1 MCGIVG
7 YIGEKQ
13 APHILLD
20 GLRKLEYRGYDSA
33 GIVTINEN
41 RLQLIKAEGK
51 VDILESRL
59 LKENP
64 RGTVG
69 IGHTRWATHGKP
81 SDENSHPH
89 LSNDCKVAVVHNGII
104 ENYMDIKEE
113 LVAEGYKFYSE
124 TDTEVIVHLIKK
136 YMDGSF
142 EEAFLK
148 TVERLNGSYA
158 VCAVAAAEPDKILC
172 ARKDSPLVVGLG
184 SGENFIASD
193 IPAILRYTKN
203 CYILEDGEFAVITRE
218 KVVVKDSK
226 GNLIEKKLQEI
237 TWNSEAAE
245 KGGYEHFMLKEINEQ
260 PEVFKNTLRGRLKEK
275 SVDFSELKIPEED
288 IKAWKKIFI
297 VACGTAYHAGLVGK
311 TVFEKLLKIPVEVDI
326 ASEYRYRDPLVDKNT
341 LVIVVS
347 QSGETADTL
356 AALRYSKEAGAKVL
370 AITNVVGSSIA
381 RESDYVAYIWAGP
394 EISVAS
400 TKAYTTM
407 LITEYLLAI
416 YFAEVKGTMKEEEI
430 YPLVEGLRNIP
441 TNAVQVLENQMYKRI
456 AEDLK
461 NETDAFYLGRGLDWA
476 AALEGVLKLKEI
488 SYVHAEAYAAGEL
501 KHGTLAL
508 ITEDTHVITINT
520 QKNISDKT
528 LSNVQEVKARGAK
541 VIIIAQ
547 GNDETSKKYAE
558 KVLYIPEMPDLL
570 TPVITAIPLQLIAY
584 YTAVAKGT
592 NVDQPRNLAKSVT
605 VE

>member
-7 YIGEKQ
+7 YIGDKQ

-33 GIVTINEN
+33 GIVTINEKK
-41 RLQLIKAEGK
+41 LQLVKAEGK

-59 LKENP
+59 LTENP

-89 LSNDCKVAVVHNGII
+89 LSNDYTIAVVHNGII
-104 ENYMDIKEE
+104 ENYMEIKEE
-113 LVAEGYKFYSE
+113 LVAEGYEFYSE
-124 TDTEVIVHLIKK
+124 TDTEVIAHLIKK
-136 YMDGSF
+136 YLNGSF
-142 EEAFLK
+142 EKAFLK

-158 VCAVAAAEPDKILC
+158 VCAIAADEPNKILC
-172 ARKDSPLVVGLG
+172 ARKDSPLVVGVG
-184 SGENFIASD
+184 VGENFIASD

-203 CYILEDGEFAVITRE
+203 CYILEDGEFAEITRE
-218 KVVVKDSK
+218 KVIVKDAQ
-226 GNLIEKKLQEI
+226 GNIVEKKLQEI

-245 KGGYEHFMLKEINEQ
+245 KGGYDHFMLKEINEQ

-275 SVDFSELKIPEED
+275 SVDFQELKIPIED
-288 IKAWKKIFI
+288 IKSWNKIFI
-297 VACGTAYHAGLVGK
+297 VACGTAHHAGLVGK

-326 ASEYRYRDPLVDKNT
+326 ASEYRYRDPLVDKDT
-341 LVIVVS
+341 LVIVIS

-407 LITEYLLAI
+407 LLTEYLLAL
-416 YFAEVKGTMKEEEI
+416 YFAEVKGTMDEKEI
-430 YPLVEGLRNIP
+430 HYLVEGLRNIP
-441 TNAVQVLENQMYKRI
+441 TQAVQVLENNMYKRI

-461 NETDAFYLGRGLDWA
+461 EETDAFYLGRGLDWA

-508 ITEDTHVITINT
+508 ITEGTNVITINT
-520 QKNISDKT
+520 QENISDKT

-547 GNDETSKKYAE
+547 ANDEISKKYAE

>member
-158 VCAVAAAEPDKILC
+158 VCAVAAAEPD
-172 ARKDSPLVVGLG
+172 
-184 SGENFIASD
+184 
-193 IPAILRYTKN
+193 
-203 CYILEDGEFAVITRE
+203 
-218 KVVVKDSK
+218 
-226 GNLIEKKLQEI
+226 
-237 TWNSEAAE
+237 
-245 KGGYEHFMLKEINEQ
+245 
-260 PEVFKNTLRGRLKEK
+260 
-275 SVDFSELKIPEED
+275 
-288 IKAWKKIFI
+288 
-297 VACGTAYHAGLVGK
+297 
-311 TVFEKLLKIPVEVDI
+311 
-326 ASEYRYRDPLVDKNT
+326 
-341 LVIVVS
+341 
-347 QSGETADTL
+347 
-356 AALRYSKEAGAKVL
+356 
-370 AITNVVGSSIA
+370 
-381 RESDYVAYIWAGP
+381 
-394 EISVAS
+394 
-400 TKAYTTM
+400 
-407 LITEYLLAI
+407 
-416 YFAEVKGTMKEEEI
+416 
-430 YPLVEGLRNIP
+430 
-441 TNAVQVLENQMYKRI
+441 
-456 AEDLK
+456 
-461 NETDAFYLGRGLDWA
+461 
-476 AALEGVLKLKEI
+476 
-488 SYVHAEAYAAGEL
+488 
-501 KHGTLAL
+501 
-508 ITEDTHVITINT
+508 
-520 QKNISDKT
+520 
-528 LSNVQEVKARGAK
+528 
-541 VIIIAQ
+541 
-547 GNDETSKKYAE
+547 
-558 KVLYIPEMPDLL
+558 
-570 TPVITAIPLQLIAY
+570 
-584 YTAVAKGT
+584 
-592 NVDQPRNLAKSVT
+592 
-605 VE
+605 

>member
-7 YIGEKQ
+7 YIGDHQ
-13 APHILLD
+13 APQILLD

-33 GIVTINEN
+33 GIVTINDN
-41 RLQLIKAEGK
+41 KLQLLKSEGK
-51 VDILESRL
+51 VDILESRIL
-59 LKENP
+59 TENP

-104 ENYMDIKEE
+104 ENYMEIKEE
-113 LVAEGYKFYSE
+113 LELEGYKFYSE
-124 TDTEVIVHLIKK
+124 TDTEVVAHLIKK
-136 YMDGSF
+136 YFQGSF

-148 TVERLNGSYA
+148 TTERLNGSYA
-158 VCAVAAAEPDKILC
+158 LCAITSDEPDKILC

-184 SGENFIASD
+184 EGENFIASD
-193 IPAILRYTKN
+193 IPAILRYTRN
-203 CYILEDGEFAVITRE
+203 CYILEDGEFAEITKD
-218 KVVVKDSK
+218 KVVVKDI
-226 GNLIEKKLQEI
+226 NRNIIEKKLQEI
-237 TWNSEAAE
+237 TWNAEAAE
-245 KGGYEHFMLKEINEQ
+245 KGGYDHFMLKEINEQ

-275 SVDFSELKIPEED
+275 SVDFSELNIPEDE
-288 IKAWKKIFI
+288 IKNWNKIFI

-311 TVFEKLLKIPVEVDI
+311 TIFEKSIKVPVEVDI
-326 ASEYRYRDPLVDKNT
+326 ASEYRYREPLVDKDT
-341 LVIVVS
+341 LVIVIS

-356 AALRYSKEAGAKVL
+356 AALRYSKEKGAKVL
-370 AITNVVGSSIA
+370 AVTNVVGSSIA

-407 LITEYLLAI
+407 LITEYLLAL
-416 YFAEVKGTMKEEEI
+416 YFAELKGTMDEKEI
-430 YPLVEGLRNIP
+430 YSLVEGLRNIP
-441 TNAVQVLENQMYKRI
+441 TFAVQVLENQMYKRI
-456 AEDLK
+456 AEEFK
-461 NETDAFYLGRGLDWA
+461 EETDAFYLGRGLDWA

-488 SYVHAEAYAAGEL
+488 SYIHAEAYAAGEL

-508 ITEDTHVITINT
+508 ITENTHVITVNT
-520 QKNISDKT
+520 QKKISDKT

-547 GNDETSKKYAE
+547 LEDEVSKKYAE
-558 KVLYIPEMPDLL
+558 KVLYIPQMPDLL